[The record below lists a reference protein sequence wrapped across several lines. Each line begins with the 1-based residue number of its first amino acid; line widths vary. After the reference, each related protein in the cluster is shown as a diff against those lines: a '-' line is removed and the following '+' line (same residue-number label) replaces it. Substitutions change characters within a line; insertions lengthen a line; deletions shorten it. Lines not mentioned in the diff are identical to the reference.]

1 MTDTKSKNI
10 ITEEQLLKM
19 PESKYMNQ
27 DQLDFFENLLK
38 EQAVELENSILQ
50 AKEALADSEQEID
63 LNDVATK
70 QEMQQL
76 HLRTM
81 ERQAK
86 LVKKV
91 NKSLMLIKEGE
102 YGYCLETGEP
112 IGLRRLLA
120 RPTATL
126 SIQSKQ
132 AQEHQEKTIGTS
144 EIKSYKEEE
153 DDSED

>member
-1 MTDTKSKNI
+1 MTDTDQKNI
-10 ITEEQLLKM
+10 ITEDQLLKM

-27 DQLDFFENLLK
+27 KQLDFFENLLK
-38 EQAVELENSILQ
+38 EQAIELDSSILQ
-50 AKEALADSEQEID
+50 AKQALADSEQEID

-86 LVKKV
+86 LVKKL

-112 IGLRRLLA
+112 IGLKRLLA

-144 EIKSYKEEE
+144 EIKSYKEE
-153 DDSED
+153 DDEADD

>member
-1 MTDTKSKNI
+1 MTEQKKIMTKEN
-10 ITEEQLLKM
+10 LLKM
-19 PESKYMNQ
+19 PDSKYMNQ
-27 DQLDFFENLLK
+27 EQLDFFEELLK
-38 EQAVELENSILQ
+38 EQAVELESAIVHSKQ
-50 AKEALADSEQEID
+50 SLADSEQEID

-81 ERQAK
+81 ERQSK
-86 LVKKV
+86 LIKKV

-112 IGLRRLLA
+112 IGLQRLLA

-132 AQEHQEKTIGTS
+132 AQEHQEKTLGTS
-144 EIKSYKEEE
+144 EIKSYKEDD
-153 DDSED
+153 DDSDD

>member
-1 MTDTKSKNI
+1 MTNKKI
-10 ITEEQLLKM
+10 ITKEELLKM

-27 DQLDFFENLLK
+27 QQLDFFESLLL
-38 EQAVELENSILQ
+38 EQAKEIELSVQQ
-50 AKEALADSEQEID
+50 AKEALANSEQEID

-81 ERQAK
+81 ERQGK
-86 LVKKV
+86 LINKVKQ
-91 NKSLMLIKEGE
+91 SLMMIRKGSQGD

-112 IGLRRLLA
+112 IGLQRLLA
-120 RPTATL
+120 RSTATL

-132 AQEHQEKTIGTS
+132 AQEHQERTIGTS
-144 EIKSYKEEE
+144 EIKSYKAQ
-153 DDSED
+153 DDDEA

>member
-1 MTDTKSKNI
+1 MTDTPSQKI
-10 ITEEQLLKM
+10 LTEEQLLKM

-86 LVKKV
+86 LIKKL

-144 EIKSYKEEE
+144 EIKSYKEED

>member
-1 MTDTKSKNI
+1 MSDNKNTMTK
-10 ITEEQLLKM
+10 EELLKM
-19 PESKYMNQ
+19 PEKDYMNQ
-27 DQLDFFENLLK
+27 KQLDFFTELLK
-38 EQAVELENSILQ
+38 EQAIELENSIAQ
-50 AKEALADSEQEID
+50 AKQALAESEQEID

-81 ERQAK
+81 ERQSK
-86 LVKKV
+86 LIKKV

-112 IGLRRLLA
+112 IGLQRLLA

-132 AQEHQEKTIGTS
+132 AQEHQEKTLGTS
-144 EIKSYKEEE
+144 DIKSYKAED

>member
-1 MTDTKSKNI
+1 MTDKKTITK
-10 ITEEQLLKM
+10 EELLKM

-27 DQLDFFENLLK
+27 QQLDFFESLLL
-38 EQAVELENSILQ
+38 EQAQEIELSVQQ
-50 AKEALADSEQEID
+50 AKEALANSEQEID

-81 ERQAK
+81 ERQGK
-86 LVKKV
+86 LINKVKQSIMMIRKG
-91 NKSLMLIKEGE
+91 SQGD
-102 YGYCLETGEP
+102 YGYCFETGEP
-112 IGLRRLLA
+112 IGLQRLLA

-132 AQEHQEKTIGTS
+132 AQEHQERTIGTS
-144 EIKSYKEEE
+144 EIKSYKAQ
-153 DDSED
+153 DDDDEA

>member
-1 MTDTKSKNI
+1 MSNDQK
-10 ITEEQLLKM
+10 ITTPEELLNM
-19 PESKYMNQ
+19 PENKYMNQ
-27 DQLDFFENLLK
+27 AQLDFFTNLLK
-38 EQAVELENSILQ
+38 EQALELETSIAQ
-50 AKEALADSEQEID
+50 AKQSLAESDQEID

-81 ERQAK
+81 ERQTK
-86 LVKKV
+86 LIKKV
-91 NKSLMLIKEGE
+91 RKSLQLIQEGE

-112 IGLRRLLA
+112 IGLKRLLA

-132 AQEHQEKTIGTS
+132 AQEHQEKTIGAS
-144 EIKSYKEEE
+144 DIKSYKNDDE
-153 DDSED
+153 DEAE

>member
-1 MTDTKSKNI
+1 MTDKKI
-10 ITEEQLLKM
+10 ITEEELLKM

-27 DQLDFFENLLK
+27 QQLNFFESLLL
-38 EQAVELENSILQ
+38 EQAKELELSVQQ
-50 AKEALADSEQEID
+50 AKEALANSEQEID

-81 ERQAK
+81 ERQGK
-86 LVKKV
+86 LINKVKQ
-91 NKSLMLIKEGE
+91 SLIMIRKGSQGD

-112 IGLRRLLA
+112 IGLQRLLA
-120 RPTATL
+120 RSTATL

-132 AQEHQEKTIGTS
+132 AQEHQERTIGTS
-144 EIKSYKEEE
+144 DIKSYKDKEEE
-153 DDSED
+153 EEG

>member
-1 MTDTKSKNI
+1 MTKTISQKK
-10 ITEEQLLKM
+10 LLAM
-19 PESKYMNQ
+19 PKKDYMNQ
-27 DQLDFFENLLK
+27 AQLQFFADILKIQLEEINL
-38 EQAVELENSILQ
+38 SISE
-50 AKEALADSEQEID
+50 AKQALADSELEID

-81 ERQAK
+81 ERQGK
-86 LVKKV
+86 LVHKIKQ
-91 NKSLMLIKEGE
+91 SLDLIRTGE
-102 YGYCLETGEP
+102 YGYCHETGEP

-132 AQEHQEKTIGTS
+132 AQEHQERTIGTS
-144 EIKSYKEEE
+144 DIKSYKEDSDE
-153 DDSED
+153 DSEG

>member
-1 MTDTKSKNI
+1 
-10 ITEEQLLKM
+10 
-19 PESKYMNQ
+19 MNQ
-27 DQLDFFENLLK
+27 VQLDFFENLLK
-38 EQAVELENSILQ
+38 EQAVELEDSILK

-86 LVKKV
+86 LVKKL

-144 EIKSYKEEE
+144 EIKSYKEED

>member
-1 MTDTKSKNI
+1 MTDTKSKKI

-38 EQAVELENSILQ
+38 EQAVELEDSILK

-86 LVKKV
+86 LVKKL

-144 EIKSYKEEE
+144 EIKSYKEED

>member
-1 MTDTKSKNI
+1 MSENKKTITK
-10 ITEEQLLKM
+10 EELLKM
-19 PESKYMNQ
+19 PEKDYMSQ
-27 DQLDFFENLLK
+27 KQLDFFTELLK
-38 EQAVELENSILQ
+38 EQAIELENSIAQ
-50 AKEALADSEQEID
+50 AKQALAESEQEID

-81 ERQAK
+81 ERQSK
-86 LVKKV
+86 LIKKV

-112 IGLRRLLA
+112 IGLQRLLA

-132 AQEHQEKTIGTS
+132 AQEHQEKTLGTS
-144 EIKSYKEEE
+144 DIKSYKAED

>member
-1 MTDTKSKNI
+1 MTGKKI
-10 ITEEQLLKM
+10 ITKEELLKM

-27 DQLDFFENLLK
+27 QQLDFFESLLL
-38 EQAVELENSILQ
+38 EQAKEIELSVQQ
-50 AKEALADSEQEID
+50 AKEALANSEQEID

-81 ERQAK
+81 ERQGK
-86 LVKKV
+86 LINKVKQ
-91 NKSLMLIKEGE
+91 SLMMIRKGSQGD

-112 IGLRRLLA
+112 IGLQRLLA
-120 RPTATL
+120 RSTATL

-132 AQEHQEKTIGTS
+132 AQEHQERTIGTS
-144 EIKSYKEEE
+144 EIKSYKAQ
-153 DDSED
+153 DDDEA

>member
-1 MTDTKSKNI
+1 MTAQKKILTK
-10 ITEEQLLKM
+10 EQLLKM
-19 PESKYMNQ
+19 PDSKYMNQ
-27 DQLDFFENLLK
+27 DQLNFFEELLK
-38 EQAVELENSILQ
+38 EQAVELESSIMQ
-50 AKEALADSEQEID
+50 AKQALAESDQEID

-81 ERQAK
+81 ERQSK

-112 IGLRRLLA
+112 IGLQRLLA

-132 AQEHQEKTIGTS
+132 AQEHQEKTLGTS
-144 EIKSYKEEE
+144 DIKSYKSE
-153 DDSED
+153 DDDSDD